1 MTIHTRQRTLIL
13 TRPEQLRAIGHPVR
27 TRILQ
32 VLETEPASAK
42 RLSER
47 LDMTHGQVGYHL
59 KVLER
64 EGLVEVVE
72 ERKVRAMTERLFA
85 PTFDILRTRVPGE
98 QGDRLAF
105 LFEQA
110 TREAASADTQP
121 FDEFSRIYSV
131 RMPTERA
138 AEFAARLVA
147 LADEFG
153 AADQGEGPMFGMAG
167 AVYSIDLP
175 GEDA

>member
-1 MTIHTRQRTLIL
+1 MSVHTQLRTLTL

-32 VLETEPASAK
+32 VLELEPASAK
-42 RLSER
+42 RISER
-47 LDMTHGQVGYHL
+47 LEMTHGKVGYHL

-72 ERKVRAMTERLFA
+72 ERKVRAMTERLYA
-85 PTFDILRTRVPGE
+85 PTFDILRNSIPGQE
-98 QGDRLAF
+98 GDRLAF

-110 TREAASADTQP
+110 AREAAPAAGQP
-121 FDEFSRIYSV
+121 FEHYARLYRV
-131 RMPTERA
+131 RMTPARA
-138 AEFAARLVA
+138 AEFAARVVA

-153 AADQGEGPMFGMAG
+153 ASAEPAGESFGIAV
-167 AVYSIDLP
+167 AVYAADAP
-175 GEDA
+175 GQRS